1 MDEQNWQIKQ
11 QLVSYF
17 QGLTSESYKLLDI
30 LKLSSDILPL
40 ETLLPD
46 LSNKLARL
54 KASMIENYKNLNRPQ
69 YNGSQAQTEL
79 GVGMNS
85 IGMLSDRLSTLIIKE
100 WCLRNKNNPN
110 PEKANDLYQTH
121 TMDIIHALANAKP
134 GSSSM
139 NTKITHHQSDVTAH
153 SWEEAFYGL
162 LSTNIVN
169 WESQEI
175 LYIKD
180 ITTLPCEELRSY
192 IAWFSSGNIQRNEYI
207 QYCEKFYWR

>member
-1 MDEQNWQIKQ
+1 MKQ

-17 QGLTSESYKLLDI
+17 QDLTSESYKLLDV
-30 LKLSSDILPL
+30 LKLSSEIIPL
-40 ETLLPD
+40 EELLPD
-46 LSNKLARL
+46 LSNQLVSL
-54 KASMIENYKNLNRPQ
+54 KVSTIDTYKNLNRPQ
-69 YNGSQAQTEL
+69 LEWSKAQADL

-110 PEKANDLYQTH
+110 PEKANNLYQTH
-121 TMDIIHALANAKP
+121 TMDIIHAMANALP

-139 NTKITHHQSDVTAH
+139 NTKLTHHKSDVTAH

-169 WESQEI
+169 WESQEV
-175 LYIKD
+175 LYVKD

-192 IAWFSSGNIQRNEYI
+192 IAWFSFGNIQRNEYI
-207 QYCEKFYWR
+207 QYCEELYWC